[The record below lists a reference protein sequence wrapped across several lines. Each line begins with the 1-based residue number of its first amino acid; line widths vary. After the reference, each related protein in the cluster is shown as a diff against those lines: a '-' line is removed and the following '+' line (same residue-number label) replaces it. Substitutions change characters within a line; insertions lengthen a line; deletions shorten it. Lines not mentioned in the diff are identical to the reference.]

1 MSNEPT
7 QMTQFQQKAQLR
19 LQEMEVEWRRTL
31 FERFRTICREEMMDV
46 MKALVESMRS
56 PQEMEQKLAEMQ
68 EKANTNQMELF
79 TTVTQTS
86 EEVRNLAKKLEQP
99 AQSDPQVLETI
110 TKGQEAISKEVVNKQ
125 EETTRMLQED
135 VRQSAQLSRST
146 LWKAVAITAVACIVV
161 CAAAVASL
169 RLLNGSNIVSKEDLK
184 ARDLAVSQKTAA
196 QAEVKALQ
204 AEKETE
210 QAEILRL
217 KSQSEALKAEIRQT
231 TATQASL
238 AANISA
244 MQQQVTQLQQIQ
256 EQFRFKLVKGEAGGV
271 FVEVPPEA
279 QTFQYAERTFIQV
292 K

>member
-31 FERFRTICREEMMDV
+31 FERFRTICREEMMEV
-46 MKALVESMRS
+46 VKALLESMHN
-56 PQEMEQKLAEMQ
+56 PQDLEQKISEMQ
-68 EKANTNQMELF
+68 ERANTNQMELF

-99 AQSDPQVLETI
+99 QASDPQVLETI
-110 TKGQEAISKEVVNKQ
+110 TKGQEAISKEVTTKQ
-125 EETTRMLQED
+125 DETTRIIQED

-146 LWKAVAITAVACIVV
+146 LWKAVAITAVACILL
-161 CAAAVASL
+161 CAGAVASL
-169 RLLNGSNIVSKEDLK
+169 RLLSGSSLVSQADLK
-184 ARDLAVSQKTAA
+184 ARDTALTQKAAA
-196 QAEVKALQ
+196 QAEVKALE
-204 AEKETE
+204 AEKAKG
-210 QAEILRL
+210 AEEVKRL
-217 KSQSEALKAEIRQT
+217 TAQSEALKAEIRQT
-231 TATQASL
+231 TATQSSL
-238 AANISA
+238 AANLSA

-279 QTFQYAERTFIQV
+279 QTFQYMDRTFIQV